1 MKSYASKELIRDV
14 EHVKE
19 FLGVAEFQCI
29 ATYINAGGT
38 ISTEIVTRK
47 TANGISSYANRMFSK
62 YGENV
67 NVKVVYLYRG
77 IQVSL
82 TTFSA

>member
-1 MKSYASKELIRDV
+1 MKSYASKYLIEKV
-14 EHVKE
+14 NYIKK
-19 FLGVAEFQCI
+19 FLGVTDFQCMT
-29 ATYINAGGT
+29 TYVNAGGT

-77 IQVSL
+77 IQISL
-82 TTFSA
+82 TTYSA

>member
-1 MKSYASKELIRDV
+1 MKGYASKELIRDV

-19 FLGVAEFQCI
+19 FLDVTEFRCI
-29 ATYINAGGT
+29 ATYVNAGGT